1 MYRVHNTWSFKLSL
15 FLIKFQCDCFPE
27 SQEKCFYYD
36 IIVRNRTMNKGEMTF
51 FSITPEMHNTCSF
64 LFYQWNFWFLWTIYT
79 CISIFHTYVNTPI
92 LLHALHAV
100 GFSPVA
106 FPKNC
111 FFYLQNYDS
120 SESKLRREFEVYG
133 PIRKVS
139 FLEFSHVV

>member
-1 MYRVHNTWSFKLSL
+1 MYRVHNTWSFKSSL

-27 SQEKCFYYD
+27 SQEKCFYYYR
-36 IIVRNRTMNKGEMTF
+36 IREKWL
-51 FSITPEMHNTCSF
+51 SF
-64 LFYQWNFWFLWTIYT
+64 PSPQKCTILLLEILLNFFYQWNFWFLWTIYT

-111 FFYLQNYDS
+111 SFICRTMIQVNLSYAENLKSMDQFARL
-120 SESKLRREFEVYG
+120 
-133 PIRKVS
+133 VS
-139 FLEFSHVV
+139 